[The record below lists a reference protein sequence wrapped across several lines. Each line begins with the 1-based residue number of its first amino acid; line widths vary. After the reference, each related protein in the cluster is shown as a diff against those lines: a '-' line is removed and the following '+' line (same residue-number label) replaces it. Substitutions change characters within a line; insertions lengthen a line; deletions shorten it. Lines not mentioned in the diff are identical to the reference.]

1 MNNGVAVR
9 RPLAN
14 GTGFQHL
21 ARGRQRKSTGNDFS
35 VPSTSC
41 ARPHAYPSRTAVAQA
56 MFVTCVWFGASY
68 LMFLSLNFLIIEMA
82 MSMQRTW
89 CQATGARGCPDC
101 TGYKARW
108 KDPWKDFLP
117 APHM

>member
-1 MNNGVAVR
+1 MEQDFSIWQGV
-9 RPLAN
+9 
-14 GTGFQHL
+14 G
-21 ARGRQRKSTGNDFS
+21 RGRALATISLCPALHVQDHMLIPAGQQLLKPCLSLG
-35 VPSTSC
+35 
-41 ARPHAYPSRTAVAQA
+41 
-56 MFVTCVWFGASY
+56 VWFGASY

-89 CQATGARGCPDC
+89 CQATGARGCPNC

-108 KDPWKDFLP
+108 RDPWKDFLP